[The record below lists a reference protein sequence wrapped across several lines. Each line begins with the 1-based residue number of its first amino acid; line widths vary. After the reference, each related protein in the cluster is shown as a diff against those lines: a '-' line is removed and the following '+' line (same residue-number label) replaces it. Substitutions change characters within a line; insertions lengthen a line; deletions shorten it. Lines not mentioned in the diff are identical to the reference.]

1 MNAKIQSAT
10 KELVATQK
18 FISAEQ
24 ADQVNRLNTQLDILK
39 SQYDAAVSTQLDLT
53 KSDYENQLLEAST
66 ILEASRVITD
76 TRVFR

>member
-24 ADQVNRLNTQLDILK
+24 ADQVSRLNTQLDILK
-39 SQYDAAVSTQLDLT
+39 SQYDAAVSTRLDLT
-53 KSDYENQLLEAST
+53 KSDCENQLLEAST

>member
-1 MNAKIQSAT
+1 M
-10 KELVATQK
+10 ATQK

-24 ADQVNRLNTQLDILK
+24 ADQVSRLNTQLDILK
-39 SQYDAAVSTQLDLT
+39 SQYDAAVSTRLDLT